1 MSPTSYR
8 TAPPRDH
15 IISNPL
21 MKICQAFLTLHDPSD
36 IRILQH
42 KLFVR
47 VLTELG
53 LKSLPKEIPFPL
65 WLVA

>member
-1 MSPTSYR
+1 
-8 TAPPRDH
+8 
-15 IISNPL
+15 

-53 LKSLPKEIPFPL
+53 LKSLPKEIPFHL